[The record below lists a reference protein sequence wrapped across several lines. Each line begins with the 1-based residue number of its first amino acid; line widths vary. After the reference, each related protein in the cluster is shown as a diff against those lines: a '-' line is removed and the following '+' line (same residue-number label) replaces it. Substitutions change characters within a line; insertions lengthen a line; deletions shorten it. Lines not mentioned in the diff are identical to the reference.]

1 MTTFGD
7 GVSERHMDIDSDI
20 DNEDDDGSVSDGLV
34 DKSDVGDMEKP
45 LVSDAEW

>member
-7 GVSERHMDIDSDI
+7 DVSERHNDNDDASID
-20 DNEDDDGSVSDGLV
+20 GFV

-45 LVSDAEW
+45 LVSDAV